1 MPGVVLV
8 PLLYILRIHF
18 VKWIPLSRE
27 LGSSI
32 LCMML
37 FGGQMLQ
44 SGSGKQISSE
54 LTFGIDHIACALIVS
69 TSLPLPGGRI
79 CF

>member
-8 PLLYILRIHF
+8 PLLYIPRSQF
-18 VKWIPLSRE
+18 VKWAQHE

-37 FGGQMLQ
+37 FGGQMFQ

-54 LTFGIDHIACALIVS
+54 LTFGADHTACALIVS
-69 TSLPLPGGRI
+69 TFLPLPGGRT